1 MDIEFEHG
9 MRKLL
14 YAHMEDATN
23 YFLEHKTHP
32 LRVFVYTG
40 LEYEHFFVDHL
51 EYEAVMKNVQEKAW
65 KKEATAVSLVG
76 MMILAR
82 YSRDREKPEQF
93 VTNDVQEKTVLSV
106 ILRLMDGKSFSLMA
120 EILEEDGE
128 FKLDELVELDGSQM
142 ADIPIKPWG
151 N

>member
-23 YFLEHKTHP
+23 YFLKHKTHP

-40 LEYEHFFVDHL
+40 LEYEHFFVDPL
-51 EYEAVMKNVQEKAW
+51 EYEAVMKNVQEMAW
-65 KKEATAVSLVG
+65 KKEATAISLVG
-76 MMILAR
+76 MMTLAR
-82 YSRDREKPEQF
+82 YSKNPEIPEQID
-93 VTNDVQEKTVLSV
+93 TNDVQEKTVLSV
-106 ILRLMDGKSFSLMA
+106 ILRLMDGKSFSLMS
-120 EILEEDGE
+120 EILEEKGE
-128 FKLDELVELDGSQM
+128 LKLAELVELDGSEM